1 MSTLDSSL
9 STLDSSQQSRIIYCG
24 SAANTAKPILREAP
38 TLKELTAQ
46 LTDSLRHPTRRTLSL
61 INKALSYLTPFE
73 SPRASVTSISEK
85 KDLLNLLNTHRQLLS
100 PYIDT
105 DRIESHILHLHKPY

>member
-1 MSTLDSSL
+1 MT
-9 STLDSSQQSRIIYCG
+9 TTKTAKTYCG

-46 LTDSLRHPTRRTLSL
+46 LADSLRHPTRRTLTL

-73 SPRASVTSISEK
+73 SPCASVTSSAEK
-85 KDLLNLLNTHRQLLS
+85 RDLLALLDSHRMTFTPYLDVDRVEWNLRRS
-100 PYIDT
+100 
-105 DRIESHILHLHKPY
+105 